1 MLVSYRSPDR
11 NLKEVPLLQ
20 RISRIALLAACL
32 TGSITVI
39 HAQSPPTTL
48 ISVNRFGNGS
58 GNQASLNNAM
68 SMSANGRFVAFVSDS
83 SNIVV
88 NDTNNTTDVFVRDRQ
103 TGQTILVSMNAAGT
117 GPGNQFSRAPTITPD
132 GRFVVFISAS
142 SNLVNDDAAQLI
154 HEDVYIRDLQ
164 SGTTRLVSRNATG
177 NARGNGSAGLF
188 DPLGV
193 SDDGRFVVFT
203 SVATD
208 LTTTPDNNNQT
219 DVFVRDLQTNTTK
232 LVSINQTASAA
243 GDGHADLPVI
253 TPDGRFVAFRSNAKD
268 LVALNIGFRRQVFV
282 RDLQTNTTKLVTPNR
297 FGNAGGN
304 GDVDPVAD
312 RNLSISA
319 NGRFIAYVTDASDMV
334 ANDTNNSHDIFVR
347 DTQLET
353 TSLVGVDRDG
363 FPSLSGYSGQFRMT
377 PDGRFVVFISGSDSL
392 VNNDVNQ
399 QLDVF
404 VRDLQTNTTTLI
416 TVNQFG
422 SAAGIGIGNGPFISE
437 FLKPTISDDGRYVSF
452 ISHAGNLANIPDNN
466 GVLDVFV
473 RDRQTSVTTLASPN
487 HFGSSSS
494 NGFSGAAGLSRD
506 GSAVCYFTDAT
517 DLLGYDSNGATQ
529 DIYLFLNVQQPGQ
542 VRFKFAVT
550 EGTENGTAT
559 VTVTKVGPP
568 GSSATV
574 GYSTI
579 DGTATSGIDY
589 TPAAGTL
596 VFGPADTEK
605 TFIVS
610 TLHDTLDENDET
622 IMLNLSSANT
632 PVPLGEPSLA
642 VIKIVDDDPSP
653 TLRIT
658 DVVVPE
664 GEFGG
669 FTPAIFD
676 ISLSTA
682 SGRTVIVTVTTQAGT
697 ATSGQDFT
705 SGAVTLF
712 FAPGETLKKVLV
724 FVTGDH
730 TVENHETFFVNLIN
744 PVNAVIGD
752 GQATGTIVEDDAL
765 LLLTETD
772 AQRAIALDSVTWLPG
787 PFSIVNNVN
796 FSTDHRTRI
805 SLFGVG
811 FNLGA
816 GGNLANLVTATAE
829 DSQGKIH
836 PLTVEFVANIP
847 AHNWITQVV
856 VKLNDQITVTGDL
869 KIKLTYLGSTSNTV
883 LVAVKP

>member
-1 MLVSYRSPDR
+1 M
-11 NLKEVPLLQ
+11 EVPLLQ

-32 TGSITVI
+32 TGSVTVI

-58 GNQASLNNAM
+58 GNQASLNNEL
-68 SMSANGRFVAFVSDS
+68 SISANGRFVAFVSDS
-83 SNIVV
+83 SNIVA
-88 NDTNNTTDVFVRDRQ
+88 NDTNNRTDVFVRDRQ
-103 TGQTILVSMNAAGT
+103 MGQTILVSMNAAGT
-117 GPGNQFSRAPTITPD
+117 GSGDQSSRAPTITPD

-142 SNLVNDDAAQLI
+142 NNLVNDDAALLI

-177 NARGNGSAGLF
+177 IARGNASAGLF

-203 SVATD
+203 SIATD
-208 LTTTPDNNNQT
+208 LTTTPDNNNQP

-232 LVSINQTASAA
+232 LVSINPGGSAS
-243 GDGHADLPVI
+243 GDGASNVPVI
-253 TPDGRFVAFRSNAKD
+253 TPDGRFVAFMSNAKD
-268 LVALNIGFRRQVFV
+268 LVALNVGFRRQVFV
-282 RDLQTNTTKLVTPNR
+282 RDLQTGTTKLVTPNR

-304 GDVDPVAD
+304 GDVDPVTD

-334 ANDTNNSHDIFVR
+334 ANDTNNSHDIFIR

-353 TSLVGVDRDG
+353 TSLVSVDRDG

-404 VRDLQTNTTTLI
+404 VRDLQTSTTTLI
-416 TVNQFG
+416 TVNQVG
-422 SAAGIGIGNGPFISE
+422 SAAGIGTGNGPFISE
-437 FLKPTISDDGRYVSF
+437 FLRPSISDDGRYVTF
-452 ISHAGNLANIPDNN
+452 ISPGSLANIPDNN

-487 HFGSSSS
+487 HSGSSSS
-494 NGFSGAAGLSRD
+494 NGFSGAAKLSRD

-517 DLLGYDSNGATQ
+517 DLVGYDSNGPTQ
-529 DIYLFLNVQQPGQ
+529 DIFLFLNVQQPGQ

-550 EGTENGTAT
+550 EGTENGSAI
-559 VTVTKVGPP
+559 VTVSKVGPA
-568 GSSATV
+568 GSSVTV

-579 DGTATSGIDY
+579 DGTATSGVDY

-605 TFIVS
+605 TFVVS
-610 TLHDTLDENDET
+610 TIHDPFDEDDET
-622 IMLNLSSANT
+622 IMLKLSSVNT
-632 PVPLGEPSLA
+632 PVPFGEPSLA
-642 VIKIVDDDPSP
+642 VIKIVDDDPTP
-653 TLRIT
+653 ALRIS

-664 GEFGG
+664 GPFGQSSG
-669 FTPAIFD
+669 AIFD
-676 ISLSTA
+676 VSLSIA
-682 SGRTVIVTVTTQAGT
+682 SGRPVFVTLTSQSGT
-697 ATSGQDFT
+697 ATSGQDFNG
-705 SGAVTLF
+705 GAVTLT

-724 FVTGDH
+724 FVNGDH
-730 TVENHETFFVNLIN
+730 TVENHENFFINLIN
-744 PVNAVIGD
+744 PVNAVLGD
-752 GQATGTIVEDDAL
+752 NQATGTIVEDDAL

-772 AQRAIALDSVTWLPG
+772 AQRAIALDSVTWLSG
-787 PFSIVNNVN
+787 PFSIVNDVN

-811 FNLGA
+811 FNLNASGNSA
-816 GGNLANLVTATAE
+816 GLVTATAE
-829 DSQGKIH
+829 DSQGKVH
-836 PLTVEFVANIP
+836 PLTVEFVANIS

-856 VKLNDQITVTGDL
+856 IKLNDQITVTGDL

-883 LVAVKP
+883 VVAVKP